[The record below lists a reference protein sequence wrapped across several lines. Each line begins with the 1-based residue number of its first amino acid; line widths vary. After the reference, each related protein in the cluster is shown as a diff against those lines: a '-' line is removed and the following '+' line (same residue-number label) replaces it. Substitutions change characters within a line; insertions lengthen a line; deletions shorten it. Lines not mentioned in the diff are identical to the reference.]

1 MGFFSSKSKDSG
13 IVLTSRIRL
22 ARNIDGMPFPQL
34 LSDVE
39 AKKVIDS
46 VYSSLKNS
54 SLPEAKNLKL
64 VNLSDIGKLQIFA
77 MVERHVISK
86 DLINN
91 YQKAAVILD
100 EEEKTSIMVNEEDHI
115 RLQVMYPGLMLKEAY
130 EYANKIDDAIEEN
143 ITYAFD
149 ARYGYLTS
157 CPTNVGTGIRASV
170 MLHLPALTYTKNI
183 NNILNTV
190 TQVGMTIRGLYGEG
204 SNAMGNIYQVSNQVT
219 LGLSEE
225 EIINSLIA
233 VTKKII
239 DQEERAREIIAEKRN
254 IAFEDDVYRSLG
266 ILKYAKIMDTNECLN
281 LISKVRLGVEM
292 GIIKEVDIK
301 KLNELITLVQPA
313 TLQLIDGRELEGR
326 DRDVVRARIVRETLK

>member
-1 MGFFSSKSKDSG
+1 MAWFSSKYKDSG

-22 ARNIDGMPFPQL
+22 ARNIDGMPFPQI
-34 LSDVE
+34 LSEDG
-39 AKKVIDS
+39 AKKVIEN
-46 VYSSLKNS
+46 VYSSLKSS
-54 SLPEAKNLKL
+54 SLLDAKNFKL
-64 VNLSDIGKLQIFA
+64 VNLSDIGNLQMFA

-91 YQKAAVILD
+91 YKKAAVILD
-100 EEEKTSIMVNEEDHI
+100 DEEKVSIMLNEEDHI
-115 RLQVMYPGLMLKEAY
+115 RLQVMYPGFMLKEAY

-149 ARYGYLTS
+149 SKFGYLTS

-204 SNAMGNIYQVSNQVT
+204 SNAMGNIYQISNQVT

-266 ILKYAKIMDTNECLN
+266 LLKYARMLDTSECLN

-301 KLNELITLVQPA
+301 KLNDLITIIQPA
-313 TLQLIDGRELEGR
+313 TLQLIDGRELESK
-326 DRDVVRARIVRETLK
+326 DRDVVRARMVRENLR